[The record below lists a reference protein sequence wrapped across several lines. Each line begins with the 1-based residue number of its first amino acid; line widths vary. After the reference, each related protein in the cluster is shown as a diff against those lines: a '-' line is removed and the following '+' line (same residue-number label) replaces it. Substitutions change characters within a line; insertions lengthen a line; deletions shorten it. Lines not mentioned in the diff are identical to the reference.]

1 LNFLTTELFNIHSI
15 TLAPYVETK
24 AFSFSHQFL
33 VTENLEIKQNS
44 PEIRKIKLKIYFKK
58 EKENPKF
65 LNFFVEK
72 VIKIDPKNTL
82 V

>member
-1 LNFLTTELFNIHSI
+1 M
-15 TLAPYVETK
+15 ETK